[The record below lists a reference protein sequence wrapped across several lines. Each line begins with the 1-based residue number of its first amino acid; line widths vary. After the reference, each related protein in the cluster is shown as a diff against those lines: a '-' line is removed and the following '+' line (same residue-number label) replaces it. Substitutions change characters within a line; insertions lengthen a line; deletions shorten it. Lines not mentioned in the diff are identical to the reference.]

1 MKLSSLS
8 MPVIS
13 GLLAITGSACHT
25 TAHADPVPAILANA
39 DDASMR
45 ALKSTLAKAMNK
57 SKIELGASDPTQSPN
72 ISVLPKSVVGL
83 PGGDYANQALPTQFD
98 LMMDGRNC
106 YVVKRGT
113 ETKIKVDGIVCKPFE
128 QS

>member
-1 MKLSSLS
+1 MKLPSLS
-8 MPVIS
+8 TPVIS
-13 GLLAITGSACHT
+13 CLAAIIGSACHT
-25 TAHADPVPAILANA
+25 TTHAEPVPAIMANA
-39 DDASMR
+39 DDASMQ

-57 SKIELGASDPTQSPN
+57 SKIELGASDPTRSPN
-72 ISVLPKSVVGL
+72 ISVLPKSVVGI

-113 ETKIKVDGIVCKPFE
+113 EAKIKVDGIVCKPFE
-128 QS
+128 QN